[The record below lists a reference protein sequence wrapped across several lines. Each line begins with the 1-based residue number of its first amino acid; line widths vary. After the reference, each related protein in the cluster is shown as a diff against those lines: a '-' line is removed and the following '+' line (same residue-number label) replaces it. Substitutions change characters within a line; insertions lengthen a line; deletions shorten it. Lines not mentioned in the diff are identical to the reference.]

1 MRIDASAS
9 LGHLLVAD
17 NATNQHELVDKV
29 RALVKGRFGDV
40 TLATLHKL
48 FNQYATPKGVVD
60 RNGLVRLLQDAGV
73 GNDFT
78 RGFWADGILDHFDK
92 PDAQGRR
99 QGAITWS
106 AFQAGIGNAVS

>member
-1 MRIDASAS
+1 MRIDASS
-9 LGHLLVAD
+9 PVGQLVVAD
-17 NATNQHELVDKV
+17 NASNQRELVDKV

-40 TLATLHKL
+40 TLASLHKL
-48 FNQYATPKGVVD
+48 FNQYANPKGVD
-60 RNGLVRLLQDAGV
+60 RNGLIRLLQDAGV

-106 AFQAGIGNAVS
+106 AFQAGVGNAVS